1 MRRGTKGHL
10 SQADGETKRAT
21 KHIIVDFSPWRV
33 ILSNFFGDYDNPQQ
47 GYILASRMGWDGRFH
62 GSCLVVQ
69 KATAAGAS
77 PFDFTSSMMV
87 GETIALNFK
96 KNVLNESTNQS
107 ALGNVHHFLSFSHVY
122 IQLIQLL
129 LRLGRWKI
137 ARWAAYSPLWPRLGG
152 RWTWANQVR
161 FFRACYP
168 PGADDFFWFTEPT
181 KTKTLSDLIHQ
192 KSDLT
197 KNNGMNM
204 YVCNNMMIIVIYIYI
219 HPQAAWFAVARHASL
234 LCSGGMGGCFLGWGG
249 AGGCN
254 NVLTRAFFWL

>member
-1 MRRGTKGHL
+1 MAHVLWCKRPQRR
-10 SQADGETKRAT
+10 
-21 KHIIVDFSPWRV
+21 
-33 ILSNFFGDYDNPQQ
+33 
-47 GYILASRMGWDGRFH
+47 
-62 GSCLVVQ
+62 
-69 KATAAGAS
+69 GAS

-87 GETIALNFK
+87 GEIIALNFK

-107 ALGNVHHFLSFSHVY
+107 ALGNVHHFLSFSQVY

-161 FFRACYP
+161 FFRAYP

-219 HPQAAWFAVARHASL
+219 YIYTPTGCLVRRRSTCIFVVF
-234 LCSGGMGGCFLGWGG
+234 GGDGGVFFGVGWGG
-249 AGGCN
+249 G
-254 NVLTRAFFWL
+254 V